1 MTTREKLRKMLTDKG
16 MFDSQADAVLKDA
29 IPAIES
35 LTPDYRIT
43 WDRPA
48 SEYPD
53 AIYNVMWLPLRDA
66 AREWIAKNAPEAWY
80 RPMFD

>member
-1 MTTREKLRKMLTDKG
+1 MTTKDKLKKMLVDRG
-16 MFDSQADAVLKDA
+16 MFDNQADAVLEEA
-29 IPAIES
+29 IPKIES
-35 LTPDYRIT
+35 LTPDYNYT

-53 AIYNVMWLPLRDA
+53 VIYNVLWLSLRDVA
-66 AREWIAKNAPEAWY
+66 KEWIAKNAPQAWF

>member
-1 MTTREKLRKMLTDKG
+1 MKQLTPVTPNLAECHLKVLTG
-16 MFDSQADAVLKDA
+16 QMFDSQAEAVLKDA

-66 AREWIAKNAPEAWY
+66 AK
-80 RPMFD
+80 D

>member
-1 MTTREKLRKMLTDKG
+1 MTAKEKLKKMLVERG
-16 MFDSQADAVLKDA
+16 MFDNQADAVLEEA

-35 LTPDYRIT
+35 LTPDYKIT

-48 SEYPD
+48 SEYSD

-66 AREWIAKNAPEAWY
+66 AKDWIAKNTPQAWY